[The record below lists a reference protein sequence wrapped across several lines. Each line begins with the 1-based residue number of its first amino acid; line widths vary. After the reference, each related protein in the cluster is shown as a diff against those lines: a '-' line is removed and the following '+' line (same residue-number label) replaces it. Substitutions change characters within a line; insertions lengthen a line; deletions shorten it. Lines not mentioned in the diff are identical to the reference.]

1 MGRIK
6 LHLKY
11 LSTPEVVLWILNLIM
26 KLQESLVHKDESLK
40 CLTYLMET
48 NNTLENQQIRCC
60 KVMKIFLV
68 IILETPKCNIVTL

>member
-26 KLQESLVHKDESLK
+26 KLQESLVLKDESLK

-68 IILETPKCNIVTL
+68 II